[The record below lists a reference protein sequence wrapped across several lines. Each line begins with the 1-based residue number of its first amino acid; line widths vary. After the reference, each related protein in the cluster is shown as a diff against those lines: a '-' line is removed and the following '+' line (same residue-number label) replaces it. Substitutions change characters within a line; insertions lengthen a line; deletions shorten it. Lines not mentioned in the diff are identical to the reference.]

1 MSSTG
6 GGGGKRSRPSG
17 PKTHIPSDF
26 SKRPKAKVGKRA
38 RKPANVTDTKF
49 RAASVKVKAQDAIGR
64 AGSGAPGS
72 GDASS
77 DVAASL
83 TSLELESSRGKSLS
97 LLLSTLNHHSSVVR
111 LSSLGGLK
119 DAIAPNRAST
129 AAIRANLNAI
139 VPALGRSCCVDDDDE
154 VRKTALDLFAEI
166 ASRVGEG
173 DDAYLDNSSG
183 DDTAKRSE
191 VASRHLSPYLPLL
204 VAYVT
209 SALNS
214 LDVSIRLDGARAVET
229 LIKVMGMSE
238 VGRPQYVKDMLPAYV
253 RVMVDAKSKGTE
265 DSRPTSGTVS
275 AAAAAK
281 SSDKK
286 KKNKKGSKE
295 KAKESAQNAKSAAVL
310 RSLVLLLKAAAAAD
324 ASTST
329 DGNVSEWE
337 VEADGGN
344 LADLRPSLSRA
355 DLTFVRGGTA
365 SNALLA
371 HRTGTTVN
379 PNAFLSS
386 LATLASQ
393 SDYQQVGGGDAGT
406 VASSAI
412 MSIEVQVEL
421 FGRLRDRLVELSQAG
436 HFVGRGRGASGDDND
451 GLCLA
456 QSYLEEMHAL
466 ISAVRLIWSMYS
478 RSLVAAYT
486 PVPGKRKSAEDAS
499 PKKLRSVTGAIHS
512 QFISM
517 LPLMSGDGGG
527 RSDGNQDSSRYDA
540 ANAILCSAVGELGCV
555 LERTTTTKSQKVSDS
570 NSSSTGDV
578 ASSVWTNTVFA
589 YVLPRLDNGREEIV
603 DVTILKVV
611 GQLMFGPYLDNEP
624 GRRKELIEKFGEAF
638 FPSNSNVDQ
647 NTCIS
652 ASGRLASMLLVDLMV
667 KTLPMPI
674 SSSEDAAN
682 SDVYQ
687 TQVLIGSMAQV
698 LPTYLLHWE
707 DQFPHQS
714 ATVLAT
720 LMGIVRQ
727 YTSGSP
733 LNVEGTVVEVF
744 EGSGNSADTP
754 EGDKDPIVLLVKSLR
769 SSIGMLVEQPKK
781 NKKKDEKTPTAP
793 SSRQQSIFECLPDE
807 IQRIILGLFGLLQ
820 YPKDS
825 NVTALAKIC
834 ARSSI
839 DNAMKDYI
847 MDVMY
852 SIRRTLPMQLFL
864 TFLVNSSGLSSIK
877 KVKKKKE
884 GIIEGDG
891 AKLQPTD
898 IFAYDLAIERLCRAI
913 VRCGGSTILSML
925 APLLSSWLGNPKGTD
940 SSPQIAIEVQRR
952 AVFAILACMSYDGTA
967 EFDEKLKNAVVE
979 TSVVLLYR
987 NVEDKDDQERLLAPV
1002 VALMINQPT
1011 ILSSTLERL
1020 VASVPES
1027 SEDELQGLIRC
1038 LFHIVKNSA
1047 LGSTL
1052 KEQGH
1057 AGRLEQLGQ
1066 VIEKKVANGPLDR
1079 VGGSLSTE
1087 IQIHIGRKVGGV

>member
-17 PKTHIPSDF
+17 PKTHIQSDF

-64 AGSGAPGS
+64 TGSGAAGG

-119 DAIAPNRAST
+119 DAIAPNRASI
-129 AAIRANLNAI
+129 AAVRANLNAI

-154 VRKTALDLFAEI
+154 VRKAALELFAEI
-166 ASRVGEG
+166 AARVGE
-173 DDAYLDNSSG
+173 DDGAPFGGGNEP
-183 DDTAKRSE
+183 TKKSE

-238 VGRPQYVKDMLPAYV
+238 VGRPQYVKNMLPAYV
-253 RVMVDAKSKGTE
+253 RVMVDAKSKGAE

-286 KKNKKGSKE
+286 KKTKKGIKE
-295 KAKESAQNAKSAAVL
+295 KAKDSAQNAKSAAVL
-310 RSLVLLLKAAAAAD
+310 RSLVLLLKAAD
-324 ASTST
+324 ASSSSA
-329 DGNVSEWE
+329 GSNAGGWE

-344 LADLRPSLSRA
+344 VIDLRPSLSHA

-371 HRTGTTVN
+371 HRTGTAVDAN
-379 PNAFLSS
+379 NLLSS
-386 LATLASQ
+386 LDDMASE
-393 SDYQQVGGGDAGT
+393 SNHQQVGGSDTAGT
-406 VASSAI
+406 MTSNAA

-436 HFVGRGRGASGDDND
+436 HFVGRGRGASGDGNT
-451 GLCLA
+451 GLCLS

-466 ISAVRLIWSMYS
+466 VSAVRLIWSMYS

-486 PVPGKRKSAEDAS
+486 PAPGKKKSGEDTL
-499 PKKLRSVTGAIHS
+499 PKKLRSVTSTIHS

-527 RSDGNQDSSRYDA
+527 RSNGNQDSSRYDA

-555 LERTTTTKSQKVSDS
+555 LEHTSTPKSQRASDS
-570 NSSSTGDV
+570 ESTGDG
-578 ASSVWTNTVFA
+578 ASSIWTNTVFA
-589 YVLPRLDNGREEIV
+589 YVLPRLDNDGEEIV
-603 DVTILKVV
+603 DVTIVKVV
-611 GQLMFGPYLDNEP
+611 GQLMFGPFLDNEP
-624 GRRKELIEKFGEAF
+624 KRRKELIEKFREAF
-638 FPSNSNVDQ
+638 FPSNSNVNQ
-647 NTCIS
+647 NACTS
-652 ASGRLASMLLVDLMV
+652 ASGRLASMLLVDLML
-667 KTLPMPI
+667 KILPMPT
-674 SSSEDAAN
+674 SKDAVS
-682 SDVYQ
+682 SDVHQ
-687 TQVLIGSMAQV
+687 TRLLVGSMAQV
-698 LPTYLLHWE
+698 LPSYLLHWE
-707 DQFPHQS
+707 DQFPQQS
-714 ATVLAT
+714 AIVLAT
-720 LMGIVRQ
+720 LMGIARG
-727 YTSGSP
+727 YRTGSP
-733 LNVEGTVVEVF
+733 LNVEGTVMEVF
-744 EGSGNSADTP
+744 EDSGNSTGTAQ
-754 EGDKDPIVLLVKSLR
+754 GDEDPIALLVKSLR
-769 SSIGMLVEQPKK
+769 SNIGILFEQPKK
-781 NKKKDEKTPTAP
+781 SKKKDKEM
-793 SSRQQSIFECLPDE
+793 SLSLRQQSIFECLPDE
-807 IQRIILGLFGLLQ
+807 IQRLILGLFGLLQ

-834 ARSSI
+834 ARSHI
-839 DNAMKDYI
+839 DDVMKDYI
-847 MDVMY
+847 VDVMY
-852 SIRRTLPMQLFL
+852 SIRKTLPMQLFL

-877 KVKKKKE
+877 KAKKKSE
-884 GIIEGDG
+884 VGAEGDVVNVLP
-891 AKLQPTD
+891 AEIFHHD
-898 IFAYDLAIERLCRAI
+898 IAIERLCQAI
-913 VRCGGSTILSML
+913 VRCGGSSILPML
-925 APLLSSWLGNPKGTD
+925 MPLLSSWLGNSKDTQ
-940 SSPQIAIEVQRR
+940 SSPQIATVVQRR

-967 EFDEKLKNAVVE
+967 ELDENLKNAVRE
-979 TSVVLLYR
+979 ASILIFYR
-987 NVEDKDDQERLLAPV
+987 NIEDKDDQERLLAPV
-1002 VALMINQPT
+1002 VAVMMNQPN
-1011 ILSSTLERL
+1011 ILSSTLESL
-1020 VASVPES
+1020 IASVPES
-1027 SEDELQGLIRC
+1027 PENDLQGLIRSF
-1038 LFHIVKNSA
+1038 LYLIKNSA
-1047 LGSTL
+1047 LGFTL
-1052 KEQGH
+1052 KEQGN
-1057 AGRLEQLGQ
+1057 ADQLEQLGQ
-1066 VIEKKVANGPLDR
+1066 VIEKKVASGPLDR
-1079 VGGSLSTE
+1079 MGGALSTE